1 MIVAFS
7 KIIGNIE
14 PLTFHSHDYYEIYI
28 FHQGNCRYIV
38 DNKIIN
44 MSPGTI
50 LFMNGK
56 AVHKAHVI
64 GNPNNYVR
72 SVVHFLP
79 EFIEDLVEFLNCRY
93 LLNTFEDNNT
103 TVKINNKQ
111 NLETIEHMIKEIV
124 DLSSTFDKHQTE
136 LKLCIIKLLFYIS
149 RVGKTDFPLK
159 KIDEPEKIKYVEG
172 IVDIIQE
179 NYTKQL
185 SITEI
190 AKEMNLSSSY
200 TSRVFKVVTG
210 YTIMEYLM
218 DYRFSQTKYLLEISS
233 NKTLKDIAMEC
244 GFTSSSHFS
253 HFIKRRTGY
262 SPSAFKDKLQ
272 KSSYMSPQALLQN

>member
-7 KIIGNIE
+7 EIIGNIK
-14 PLTFHSHDYYEIYI
+14 PLTFHSHDYYEIYV
-28 FHQGNCRYIV
+28 FHQGDCRYIV

-56 AVHKAHVI
+56 AVHKAHII

-72 SVVHFLP
+72 SVVHFHP
-79 EFIEDLVEFLNCRY
+79 QFIEDLVEFLNCKY
-93 LLNTFEDNNT
+93 LLDTFEDNNT
-103 TVKINNKQ
+103 TLKITDKQ
-111 NLETIEHMIKEIV
+111 KFKTLDYMIKEIAN
-124 DLSSTFDKHQTE
+124 LSSTFDKNQTE

-149 RVGKTDFPLK
+149 RVGTPNFPLK
-159 KIDEPEKIKYVEG
+159 NIDDSEKIKYVEG
-172 IVDIIQE
+172 IVNIIQE

-185 SITEI
+185 SIAEI